1 MKKFFALFLS
11 LALLLGCMPA
21 AFAEEIGV
29 VPYEITALD
38 TTIYVPDNMTVTD
51 ETETEENVSLTLAL
65 NGREDC
71 GFGINIGYSE
81 DYEGCTMLTLS
92 DDARQE
98 MIDYYAQ
105 NYPGTNEPSIMEMPD
120 EYADFSPL
128 LAAGK
133 GTDGNL
139 YCIYVMVYDGFIITT
154 YGAIAA
160 DEFDY
165 DSYGA
170 LYTLYFQVIDMLIG

>member
-1 MKKFFALFLS
+1 
-11 LALLLGCMPA
+11 
-21 AFAEEIGV
+21 
-29 VPYEITALD
+29 
-38 TTIYVPDNMTVTD
+38 
-51 ETETEENVSLTLAL
+51 
-65 NGREDC
+65 
-71 GFGINIGYSE
+71 
-81 DYEGCTMLTLS
+81 MLTLP

-105 NYPGTNEPSIMEMPD
+105 NYTGANEPSVMEMED

-128 LAAGK
+128 IAAGK
-133 GTDGNL
+133 GADGNL
-139 YCIYVMVYDGFIITT
+139 YCTYVMVYDGFIITT

-170 LYTLYFQVIDMLIG
+170 LYTLYFQVIDMLMG